1 MKIAIKSKKPLF
13 DDKLGRLTDGQ
24 VVELPD
30 HKANFYLERGVA
42 ELYET
47 KVVRDRPYEAA
58 GRMEQ
63 SSASPVVL
71 ALPEQTQS
79 ESESGGKRRG
89 RKPREA

>member
-13 DDKLGRLTDGQ
+13 DDRLGRLTDGDI
-24 VVELPD
+24 VDLPD
-30 HKANFYLERGVA
+30 HKANFYLTQGVA

-47 KVVRDRPYEAA
+47 KVVRERPYEAA

-71 ALPEQTQS
+71 ALPPQTQN
-79 ESESGGKRRG
+79 ESESGAPRRG
-89 RKPREA
+89 RKPRA